1 MIENLPEKALF
12 SPHVDARCPQGRS
25 HQRVYSPKS
34 GSTGTPSLWC
44 NYGNLWLIIL
54 EPCGTY
60 SLKKREEFLGVRED
74 AGIELHY
81 AICTV
86 YYNFSMS
93 AVLVSNINALP
104 FICIFKDM

>member
-1 MIENLPEKALF
+1 M
-12 SPHVDARCPQGRS
+12 VDYFRTMWYLQF
-25 HQRVYSPKS
+25 
-34 GSTGTPSLWC
+34 
-44 NYGNLWLIIL
+44 
-54 EPCGTY
+54 
-60 SLKKREEFLGVRED
+60 KKREEFLGVRED
-74 AGIELHY
+74 DGIELHY